1 MKRFILTIAI
11 FLISLFGF
19 SQSMVLVGTSL
30 GFNRSIIC
38 STYSQ
43 ERWCHYCEWNGW
55 SHYHYYDYVY
65 PTRVATTIRVYH
77 SAPAPHPAHHHH
89 YVPPKPKPTPQH
101 TGTHNVAPR
110 PKSSSTVRQS
120 APQHKP
126 SSSSSVR
133 SSSTRTSTPRS
144 TTNTRR

>member
-11 FLISLFGF
+11 FLMSLFGF

-30 GFNRSIIC
+30 GFNRSIVC
-38 STYSQ
+38 SSYSQ
-43 ERWCHYCEWNGW
+43 ERWCHCCEWNGW
-55 SHYHYYDYVY
+55 GHYHYYDYVY

-77 SAPAPHPAHHHH
+77 SVPAHHPAHHHH
-89 YVPPKPKPTPQH
+89 YAPPKPTPQH

-110 PKSSSTVRQS
+110 PKSSSTVRPS
-120 APQHKP
+120 APPQHKP

-133 SSSTRTSTPRS
+133 SSSTRTSAPRS